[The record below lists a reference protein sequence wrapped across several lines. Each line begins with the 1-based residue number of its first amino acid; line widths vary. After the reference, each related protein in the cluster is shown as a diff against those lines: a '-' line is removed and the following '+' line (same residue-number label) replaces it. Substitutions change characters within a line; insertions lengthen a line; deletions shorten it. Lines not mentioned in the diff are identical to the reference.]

1 RLGLVLVKGVV
12 VVPVYAV
19 NDALPEAWAA
29 DAPCHAVGQRAPCW
43 LAPMVVKSMLADDC
57 ACEVT
62 APASK
67 AAMNTRR
74 NRLDT
79 FSMALLLP

>member
-1 RLGLVLVKGVV
+1 MLSQKPGPLTLHVTPLAS
-12 VVPVYAV
+12 VP
-19 NDALPEAWAA
+19 P
-29 DAPCHAVGQRAPCW
+29 VG

-57 ACEVT
+57 AYEVT

-67 AAMNTRR
+67 AARNTRR